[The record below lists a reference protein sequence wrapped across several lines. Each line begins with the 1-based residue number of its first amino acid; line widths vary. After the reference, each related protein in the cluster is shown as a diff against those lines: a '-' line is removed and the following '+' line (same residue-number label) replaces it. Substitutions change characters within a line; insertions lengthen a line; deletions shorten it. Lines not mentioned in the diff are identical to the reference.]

1 MGRKSSVNLNL
12 PPQMRARRRSAGTFY
27 YYDTG
32 ERPRRE
38 IPLGKDYTLAVQQW
52 SRLHQAKPTI
62 ALTIAWA
69 IGKYLASPE
78 YEAVSAGTQADYK
91 FALDKLIDKFGD
103 APLDEVKPS
112 HVVLYIEQRSK
123 ESRHRA
129 LRERAVLSMLYAWA
143 IERDYAT
150 TNPAGAVKR
159 KRLPGRKGITIT
171 DDMQEAVYAQADQ
184 PLKDAMD
191 LAYLIGQRPADVLK
205 LQETDIKGGI
215 LDLRQNKT
223 GTPIRIQVA
232 GELAAL
238 IERIL
243 ARKRTYPVRAL
254 ALLVDERGRP
264 MTKAKLRGRFEKART
279 IAGIAGAEFQ
289 FRDLR
294 RKSGGDLREQ
304 AGIEAAQTLLGHK
317 SIVMTEHYTT
327 RGKISSATPSRSRG
341 NTGG

>member
-1 MGRKSSVNLNL
+1 MGRKPSVNLNL
-12 PPQMRARRRSAGTFY
+12 PPQMRARRRPAGIFY

-32 ERPRRE
+32 EKPRRE

-52 SRLHQAKPTI
+52 SRLHQAKPTV
-62 ALTIAWA
+62 ALTVAWA

-78 YEAVSAGTQADYK
+78 FEAVSAGTQADYK
-91 FALDKLIDKFGD
+91 FALDKLIEKFGD

-112 HVVLYIEQRSK
+112 HVVLYIEHRSG

-150 TNPAGAVKR
+150 SNPAGAVKR

-171 DDMQEAVYAQADQ
+171 NSQFEAVYDLSDQ
-184 PLKDAMD
+184 PLKDALD

-205 LQETDIKGGI
+205 LQETDIRDEI
-215 LDLRQNKT
+215 LELRQNKT
-223 GTPIRIQVA
+223 GAPIRFAVG
-232 GELAAL
+232 GELAKL

-279 IAGIAGAEFQ
+279 AAGISGDDFQ
-289 FRDLR
+289 FRDVR

-317 SIVMTEHYTT
+317 SIVMTEHYTD
-327 RGKISSATPSRSRG
+327 RGRVSRTPVRSGR
-341 NTGG
+341 